1 MALLTPRLQAARY
14 GRIQPHIKGRVLDLG
29 CHRALIYEQHGA
41 DLDAYCGVDYDEA
54 IIAENRERFPEVRF
68 EVRHLDDDDL
78 DLGETFD
85 TVLMVALIEHLF
97 NQKHV
102 LTQVKEALAPGG
114 TVVITSPTPIGNDVV
129 HATGSR
135 LGLFAKDATDDHV
148 IVFNR
153 RRLAILADE
162 VGLRLAEH
170 EYFQLRCN
178 QLALLRHA

>member
-1 MALLTPRLQAARY
+1 MALLTKRLQAARY
-14 GRIQPHIKGRVLDLG
+14 GRIQPHIRGRVLDLG
-29 CHRALIYEQHGA
+29 CHRGLIYEQHRDA
-41 DLDAYCGVDYDEA
+41 IEAYCGVDYDQE
-54 IIAENRERFPEVRF
+54 IVEENRQRFPDARF
-68 EVRHLDDDDL
+68 ELRNLDDDDL
-78 DLGETFD
+78 DLGETYD

-102 LTQVKEALAPGG
+102 FEQVKEALAPGG

-129 HATGSR
+129 HASGSK

-162 VGLRLAEH
+162 VGLRLDEH
-170 EYFQLRCN
+170 RYFQVRCN
-178 QLALLRHA
+178 QLALFRHA